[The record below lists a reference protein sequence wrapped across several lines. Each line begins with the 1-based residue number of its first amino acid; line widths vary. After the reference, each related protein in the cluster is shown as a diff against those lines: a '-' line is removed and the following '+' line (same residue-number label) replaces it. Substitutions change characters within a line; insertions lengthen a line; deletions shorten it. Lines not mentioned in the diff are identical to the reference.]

1 MSGEM
6 YWLALSIG
14 LCLLIWIPYTS
25 LYAGVAGIKAGTT
38 NVPPTA
44 KLPEWAQRCHRA
56 HMNLVETL
64 VPFATLILMLKV
76 TGKADGATAT
86 AAAIFF
92 FARVAHAIF
101 YTMGIPYLRTPA
113 FAVSWLVCLY
123 LLWQVL

>member
-1 MSGEM
+1 MTGEM

-76 TGKADGATAT
+76 TGKAPTADPEDSGLI
-86 AAAIFF
+86 AAV
-92 FARVAHAIF
+92 RSP
-101 YTMGIPYLRTPA
+101 G
-113 FAVSWLVCLY
+113 Y
-123 LLWQVL
+123 LLAQEGQPERILRPAHVEVYQVMELEEAPQ